1 MKNMTKLATTAT
13 AVLMAGSVAASASI
27 IDFTDNSTGFSGT
40 VGGITWE
47 LTGTPIDPNT
57 NEAGP
62 GRPIGP
68 LAWENDG
75 VGIGNDEVT
84 HGAQYL
90 TLSFAEEVT
99 LVGAFFLD
107 LFSAPGATVQESALI
122 SVGSTPGAVA
132 SQTFAAGGVG
142 GFAES
147 GTISLTGTSFT
158 FFAGSG
164 PDDGD
169 DDFALGAVQLA
180 PVPVPA
186 GLLLMGT
193 ALAGLGFARRRK

>member
-1 MKNMTKLATTAT
+1 MKNFTKLATATT

-27 IDFTDNSTGFSGT
+27 IDFTDNSTGFTGT
-40 VGGITWE
+40 IGGIAWE
-47 LTGTPIDPNT
+47 LTGDPIAPNT
-57 NEAGP
+57 DEVGR

-84 HGAQYL
+84 NGDQSL
-90 TLSFAEEVT
+90 TLTFAEEVT
-99 LVGAFFLD
+99 LTGAFFLD
-107 LFSAPGATVQESALI
+107 LFSAPGAAVQESALI
-122 SVGSTPGAVA
+122 TVGSTPGAVA

-142 GFAES
+142 GFAET
-147 GTISLTGTSFT
+147 GAISLTGTSFT
-158 FFAGSG
+158 FFAGDG